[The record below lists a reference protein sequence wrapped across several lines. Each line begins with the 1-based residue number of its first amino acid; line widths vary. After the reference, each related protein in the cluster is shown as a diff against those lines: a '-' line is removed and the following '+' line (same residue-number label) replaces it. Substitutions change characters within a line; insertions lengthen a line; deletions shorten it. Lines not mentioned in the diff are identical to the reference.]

1 MTSLDKAIQKA
12 SERITMMGDNADIYE
27 VLYRYKAIRQLSE
40 EQIDE
45 IYDQIAKQQGF
56 TK

>member
-12 SERITMMGDNADIYE
+12 SERITLMGDNADIYE
-27 VLYRYKAIRQLSE
+27 VLYRYKAIRQLPE